1 MKIRKIPKIASIIP
15 VMRRSKSSGR
25 ETPMKARII
34 QRTPN
39 ITPITGYII
48 DLIAPNTGSSDD
60 VLLLLGAGVFG
71 AAVRNP
77 GGQLQPSVVQ
87 TEFEPVELLPQS
99 KFCRELPLVLSKLVI
114 QTELGEFGQSSLSIP
129 SKSFGLFVSNVPEQ
143 QKLTA

>member
-15 VMRRSKSSGR
+15 VMRRSKSRGR

-48 DLIAPNTGSSDD
+48 DLISPNTGSSDD
-60 VLLLLGAGVFG
+60 VLLLGAGVFG

-99 KFCRELPLVLSKLVI
+99 KFCREEPVLPKLVI
-114 QTELGEFGQSSLSIP
+114 QTELGEFGQSALSIS